1 MDHLVLTRLSR
12 LILLLV
18 VGSASLASQ
27 VTIDSV
33 ASRLHA
39 DQYIRL
45 HVRGGRHVEG
55 RFAFH
60 VVAPAGSQLSVA
72 DTLIQ
77 AETVDS
83 LWVRGR
89 ATKTGALVGAVV
101 VGVPAAVFWAAVCS
115 AIAESECTAWGAV
128 AGLTVGTA
136 GIGALLGAG
145 VGTAFPRW
153 QLRYAQTTLGLRLA
167 PLPQQR
173 AGVGMVVPFRL
184 SLH

>member
-1 MDHLVLTRLSR
+1 MFTSLSR

-18 VGSASLASQ
+18 VGPASLASQ

-39 DQYIRL
+39 DQYVRL
-45 HVRGGRHVEG
+45 HVRGGRHFEG
-55 RFAFH
+55 RFAFY

-72 DTLIQ
+72 DTLIP

-89 ATKTGALVGAVV
+89 ATKTGAIVGAVV
-101 VGVPAAVFWAAVCS
+101 VGAPAAVFWTAVCS
-115 AIAESECTAWGAV
+115 VILEHDCDEWGVV
-128 AGLTVGTA
+128 AGLTAASAGVGALVGA
-136 GIGALLGAG
+136 GI
-145 VGTAFPRW
+145 GTAFPRW
-153 QLRYAQTTLGLRLA
+153 HLRYAQMTVGLRLA

-173 AGVGMVVPFRL
+173 AGVGMAVPFRI